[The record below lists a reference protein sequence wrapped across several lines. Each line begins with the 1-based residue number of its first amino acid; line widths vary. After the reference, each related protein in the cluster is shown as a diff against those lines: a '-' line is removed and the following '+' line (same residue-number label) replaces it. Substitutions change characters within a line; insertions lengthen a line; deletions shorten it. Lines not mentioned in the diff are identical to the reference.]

1 MYPEIKKNI
10 IERFLNPLYRYTAVT
25 NMLIVY
31 KDLIY
36 RLPFDVT
43 EDNNK
48 LTVNLGDNIVID
60 IYVVIEKNSEGKNV
74 IAAFV

>member
-48 LTVNLGDNIVID
+48 LIVNLGDNIVID